1 MKAKNCSKE
10 EVEKKYLMT
19 IDELQEK
26 MKDKPSGSDEYKKFF
41 NEEVNGRLAGCWIP
55 YGKTFGDIGVR
66 SSVWLAGGGN
76 ADFDQ
81 GGWTRFNN
89 YRNYGFSGRLLKELD
104 TSSI

>member
-55 YGKTFGDIGVR
+55 YNETFHDIGDR
-66 SSVWLAGGGN
+66 SNVWLAGGDYAN
-76 ADFDQ
+76 FSQDK
-81 GGWTRFNN
+81 WHRSNN
-89 YRNYGFSGRLLKELD
+89 SSYYGFSGRLLKN
-104 TSSI
+104 